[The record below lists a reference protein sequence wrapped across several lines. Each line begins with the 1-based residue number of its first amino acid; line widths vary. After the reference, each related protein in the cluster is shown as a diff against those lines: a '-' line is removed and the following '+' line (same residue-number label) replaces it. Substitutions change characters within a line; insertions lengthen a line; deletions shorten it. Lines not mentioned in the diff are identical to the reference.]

1 MTDEP
6 WNCSLVMTM
15 DEATIEAFDQLITL
29 EGGSTSFRPDDIPE
43 TLHSSD
49 VLVESLRPPTR
60 CPLLDGCREHCEYE
74 PDGDTLQVICDN
86 GHDGQVPIDEYLY
99 IDIEFERLLEKV
111 GDHLGYDIES
121 IDTDPQPRYIVGHT
135 MHNFEI
141 YLIVSPSD
149 YEKTVNEICMQTL
162 IEDRPALLITP
173 ENTIDSLLEIQ
184 SLFAAG
190 NLIYTTPFTMLSER
204 KEIRHSMAT
213 IDEIQEMEQQV
224 IQQNIKQQHPVV
236 YRVNSN
242 PRYILTELNQM
253 RLLRLAGE
261 LPQSSGT
268 RLEKIGESTFSHL
281 FAAHPEAGGED
292 DRGSNL
298 PDSVFYISE
307 HSLPPN
313 FDSVLGIVDT
323 KSGDD
328 AGFGSEPIEG
338 KHDEYLERGRRQA
351 VPADLHAHIFVILDF
366 DGQQEL
372 SFYDEMANYYQD
384 NEYMVIFTAEALAL
398 VMSAYLSH
406 TVANELTLID
416 GNFRTAIYSFFHRDK
431 FRDAG
436 LANITREVGQNQ
448 EQYDRKYMQRE
459 GLLIVTQDVVK
470 QRLQDCMESP
480 GEIENLLSTYYQPM
494 PTV

>member
-1 MTDEP
+1 
-6 WNCSLVMTM
+6 MTM

-29 EGGSTSFRPDDIPE
+29 EGGSTSFHLDDIPE
-43 TLHSSD
+43 TLHGSN

-60 CPLLDGCREHCEYE
+60 CPLIAECREHCEYE
-74 PDGDTLQVICDN
+74 SDEDTLRVTCDD
-86 GHDGQVPIDEYLY
+86 GHDGQVPITEYLY

-111 GDHLGYDIES
+111 SEHLGYEIES
-121 IDTDPQPRYIVGHT
+121 IDTDPQPRYIIGHT
-135 MHNFEI
+135 RHDFEI
-141 YLIVSPSD
+141 YLIISPSD
-149 YEKTVNEICMQTL
+149 YEKTVNEICMKTL

-173 ENTIDSLLEIQ
+173 EDTIDTLLEIQ

-190 NLIYTTPFTMLSER
+190 NLIYTTPFTMLAER
-204 KEIRHSMAT
+204 EEIRHSMVT
-213 IDEIQEMEQQV
+213 IDQIQDVEQQV
-224 IQQNIKQQHPVV
+224 LRENIEEQHPVV

-298 PDSVFYISE
+298 PDSVFYISDQT
-307 HSLPPN
+307 LPSSY
-313 FDSVLGIVDT
+313 DSVLGIVDT

-351 VPADLHAHIFVILDF
+351 VPADLHAHIFVILGF

-372 SFYDEMANYYQD
+372 SFYDGMKDYYQD

-416 GNFRTAIYSFFHRDK
+416 GNFRTAIYPFFHRNK
-431 FRDAG
+431 FREAG
-436 LANITREVGQNQ
+436 LASITRDVGRKQ
-448 EQYDRKYMQRE
+448 EKYDQKYMQRE
-459 GLLIVTQDVVK
+459 GLLIVFRDVVK

-494 PTV
+494 PRV